1 MKTRTNQPI
10 ELMNTLDI
18 EHLPDDF
25 LDTLKAGDILTKQT
39 GNQKHTYVVSY
50 KEEKHGICI
59 TYVACGYMETISYDY
74 TDGHWVF
81 NSKDV
86 IEVPTLDD
94 VEQDLVG
101 KYVRIM
107 NAPTSTTLTDEQIA
121 QIREGVFI
129 NGEFLS
135 HVNPVLFP
143 FKETAGSYKGL
154 ILSSSIIGVYTIN
167 PTTKVISLDGS
178 TSKSLYIRS
187 IFGFNGKD
195 IPDYP
200 ASTGT
205 FVLKCVDGVLTW
217 VSE

>member
-10 ELMNTLDI
+10 ELMNTQNI
-18 EHLPDDF
+18 EHLSDDF

-86 IEVPTLDD
+86 IEVPTMNDI
-94 VEQDLVG
+94 VQGLVG

-107 NAPTSTTLTDEQIA
+107 DAPASTTLTDEQLA
-121 QIREGVFI
+121 QILEGCFVEGTFLSIKNPVFMPPRDEGTNYRGVVLGEDKIGAYNIVKSSKAITMLASSIGVMELQSLRSI
-129 NGEFLS
+129 NGKTI
-135 HVNPVLFP
+135 P
-143 FKETAGSYKGL
+143 SYP
-154 ILSSSIIGVYTIN
+154 S
-167 PTTKVISLDGS
+167 
-178 TSKSLYIRS
+178 
-187 IFGFNGKD
+187 
-195 IPDYP
+195 
-200 ASTGT
+200 STGT